1 MVVRKLLQPSFSKSA
16 KIATMLTA
24 KTTDA
29 RKLISGYA
37 MDAVGIFVPSVGG
50 AGAVNYTATNAMRSH
65 TMTDRDRNT
74 WSEQS
79 EFSLCS
85 FLITSFGLGQCLVR

>member
-1 MVVRKLLQPSFSKSA
+1 MVAMRLLQLSFSKSA
-16 KIATMLTA
+16 KIATGLTA

-29 RKLISGYA
+29 RKLVSGYA
-37 MDAVGIFVPSVGG
+37 MDAVGISVPSVED
-50 AGAVNYTATNAMRSH
+50 AGAVDYTAMNAMRSH

-85 FLITSFGLGQCLVR
+85 FLITSFGLSQCLVR